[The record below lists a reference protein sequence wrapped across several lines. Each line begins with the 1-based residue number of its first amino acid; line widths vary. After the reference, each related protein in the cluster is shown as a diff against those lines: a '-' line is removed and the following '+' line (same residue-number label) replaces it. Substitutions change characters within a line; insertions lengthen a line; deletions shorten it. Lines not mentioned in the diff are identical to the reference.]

1 MVAHPFES
9 IDLFCGAGG
18 LSLGLRA
25 AGFRTRLACDSW
37 SPAVQTYRLNFSGVR
52 VFDGNLAEVS
62 GPALLRLA
70 DSNAAPDLI
79 AGGPP
84 CQGFS
89 SAGSRRARDSRNSL
103 VGQFSRLV
111 AEVRPRAFL
120 FENVEGFLTT
130 GNGAFVLELLDPLI
144 EAGYRIHLRKVN
156 VANFGVAQH
165 RKRVI
170 GMGCIGA
177 DPVFPEA
184 THRASGAPGAER
196 VGSSGLP
203 DAPSLREALLGLPT
217 PSESEAEASPPEHF
231 AVRPS
236 DADLARIRLLRP
248 GQTMRDLPE
257 ALRHP
262 SYERRAKRRV
272 LDGTPS
278 EKRGGA
284 PAGVRRLRF
293 GEPSKAITG
302 AATREFVHPT
312 AHRPLTLRECA
323 RIQSFPDT
331 FQFAGSKADRNVLLG
346 NAVPPTFAA
355 VLGSAMARTLA
366 KEATGDTKGR
376 LLSFEPTT
384 GSGVSPALGKV
395 LRTVLARFGRN
406 RQLALG
412 AAWD

>member
-1 MVAHPFES
+1 MVAYPFES

-18 LSLGLRA
+18 LSFGLRA

-37 SPAVQTYRLNFSGVR
+37 LPAVETYRLNFPGVR
-52 VFDGNLAEVS
+52 LFDGDLSETD
-62 GPALLRLA
+62 GKGLLRLA
-70 DSNAAPDLI
+70 GLRTAPDLI
-79 AGGPP
+79 SGGPP

-89 SAGSRRARDSRNSL
+89 SAGSRLAQDRRNSL
-103 VGQFSRLV
+103 VGKFARLV
-111 AEVRPRAFL
+111 AEVRPRAVL

-130 GNGAFVLELLDPLI
+130 GDGAFVLELLDPLV

-156 VANFGVAQH
+156 VANFGVPQH

-170 GMGCIGA
+170 AMGCLGA

-184 THRASGAPGAER
+184 THRAAGAPGAER
-196 VGSSGLP
+196 VGSSDLP
-203 DAPSLREALLGLPT
+203 DGPSLRDALLGLPT
-217 PSESEAEASPPEHF
+217 PSENEADASPSEHF

-236 DADLARIRLLRP
+236 AADLARIRLLRP

-257 ALRHP
+257 ALQHP
-262 SYERRAKRRV
+262 SYERRANRRV
-272 LDGTPS
+272 LNGTPS

-302 AATREFVHPT
+302 AATREFIHPT

-323 RIQSFPDT
+323 RIQSFPDS
-331 FQFAGSKADRNVLLG
+331 FLFAGSRANRSLLLG
-346 NAVPPTFAA
+346 NAVPPAFAT
-355 VLGSAMARTLA
+355 VLGSAMARTLGQ
-366 KEATGDTKGR
+366 ESTGDTEGR

-384 GSGVSPALGKV
+384 GSGVSPALGRV
-395 LRTVLARFGRN
+395 LRSVFARFGRN
-406 RQLALG
+406 GQLELG